1 MSMKQNRHPTRS
13 SAVAAPT
20 PELLAYALLDAA
32 HALRV
37 RLEEALQTVELS
49 GAKYE
54 LLSQLVER
62 GGPLPLSELAVGQQ
76 CAPSNITQLI
86 DRLEAEGLVRRV
98 DDPSDRRGKRAE
110 LTPLGE
116 KRQLAGAREVQRIQA
131 EFADALTAA
140 DRAALARGLAAWTA
154 Q

>member
-1 MSMKQNRHPTRS
+1 MTQARPESRSRPT
-13 SAVAAPT
+13 AAHT
-20 PELLAYALLDAA
+20 PEQLAYSLLDAA

-54 LLSQLVER
+54 LLTQLVER
-62 GGPLPLSELAVGQQ
+62 GEPLPLSELAVVQQ

-98 DDPSDRRGKRAE
+98 DDPSDRRSKRAE
-110 LTPLGE
+110 LTPLGQ
-116 KRQLAGAREVQRIQA
+116 KRQLAGARQVQRVQA
-131 EFADALTAA
+131 EFAGALSTAE
-140 DRAALARGLAAWTA
+140 RAALARGLSAWTA
-154 Q
+154 T